1 MAGRHRHRQSAA
13 AGFLRRFGVWMAVL
27 AMLAASLGVPAMP
40 RHPAAAVSAQAAP
53 LTDAPP
59 CPLHDA
65 DATAPDDGVAGH
77 ATPAANDCCDEGLPC
92 DASTDGACD
101 CPDVAAPARVPVP
114 VDTTELA
121 RIEKTAA
128 RPRPP
133 AEASRP
139 ERRIAPLLKPPITT
153 LPPPSR
159 A

>member
-1 MAGRHRHRQSAA
+1 MAGGHRHHQSAA
-13 AGFLRRFGVWMAVL
+13 AGLLRRFGAWVAVL

-40 RHPAAAVSAQAAP
+40 LHQAAPVSAQAAP
-53 LTDAPP
+53 P
-59 CPLHDA
+59 CPRHEA